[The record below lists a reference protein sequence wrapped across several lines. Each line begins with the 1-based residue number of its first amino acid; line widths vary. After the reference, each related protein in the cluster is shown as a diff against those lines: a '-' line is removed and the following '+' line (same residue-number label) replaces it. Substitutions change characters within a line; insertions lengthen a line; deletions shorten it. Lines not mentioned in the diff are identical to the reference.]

1 MALIKNRFKRLE
13 ALSLS
18 LLLIVPSVYAQQAGS
33 LAQSF
38 VTLRDHIGATEKVHL
53 DIYFI
58 GFPAELQADLKAGVG
73 KTLNGLAIE
82 DAKPWWIPNI
92 PKYGASAFA
101 TAPAPGSLPSGDIPP
116 DGLLRYEPNSMQKQV
131 AGGTTTWVPQ
141 KEIGELVSDWHQ
153 NADIVNYVE
162 HAGSYRGVPWR
173 IQGLQVHF
181 LPTAELNSLLPLL
194 TRSQHSFK
202 SANPQTQ
209 VTLYSYNV
217 LMDWLG
223 QFNHQPDGQGGA
235 TLVFLNLAALDSGQP
250 YAFYA
255 EPAKDAVPAIG
266 VADSEV
272 QYSAANA
279 SSAANQAVAS
289 AMATVL
295 HGGLTQPKML
305 AAMDVKCA
313 DTSTSA
319 GSGIALPGM
328 KPSQPLCSQWSLD
341 PIRNLAGNDGRRIF
355 VSDATTDVTAYQH
368 GGISRTAFLSQ
379 VQQNA
384 FELYRYGVLA
394 PTIKANNVYSEAYEL
409 RTLVV
414 DLRYGPK
421 DLCILSAL
429 KQGLPSSTAASQ
441 CKSPS
446 GFPTEQTYQVSDVF
460 DANLA
465 EASLSQFNPGNW
477 EVTLNNFPF
486 GVQPNGTVDPVMA
499 VQTKALLRQAL
510 NQPVVTNPATGQTVT
525 LTHPPFYRTMMVPD
539 AQNNLHTISSSW
551 ENGIDPVS
559 AMTLLTGDAASGGLG
574 IYTSIWPE
582 ASVTGAKPY
591 HETGKRTVKP
601 LALFLTPPPD
611 GPLGEKWGAFPFNLD
626 ALAGLGI
633 LSEYGGGGW
642 WISGGG
648 NEEGGGLLRRDFS
661 WMVPQYFAG
670 PSRGNGEAAPT
681 GVMPD
686 GTVQPFP
693 LGFLTARALEIGAPH
708 WCNEFDAADPAA
720 RASCRS
726 FVKSTT
732 TLQAIETLQHGLG
745 YMHTAEPRYRYHFD
759 GTQSSIARLYQLL
772 SDPSDTFGQLLY
784 QDVNMYT
791 TAGLSTVWSQSVSE
805 WNGTGPHA
813 GMQAGLFRSHAR
825 EEMSAAETALTQATA
840 AFQAAFS
847 KNSQINGVLQ
857 MAVAAHDAGL
867 RAYDNWDYR
876 GVLFS
881 AEQSLALISK
891 SMALMGQ
898 PGSIHDPLQIKPLAP
913 ELRFQPAVDSAQI
926 EKALKSL
933 TVDRYKQ
940 AVRLL
945 SAH

>member
-1 MALIKNRFKRLE
+1 MIIRRDTLKKLQAISLFLMAS
-13 ALSLS
+13 SLF
-18 LLLIVPSVYAQQAGS
+18 AQPGT
-33 LAQSF
+33 LNF
-38 VTLRDHIGATEKVHL
+38 VTLRNHVGATESVHL
-53 DIYFI
+53 DVYFI
-58 GFPAELQADLKAGVG
+58 GFPAELQADMKAGVG
-73 KTLNGLAIE
+73 KTLTGLDIE

-101 TAPAPGSLPSGDIPP
+101 TAAAPGSLASGDIPP
-116 DGLLRYEPNSMQKQV
+116 DGLLRYQPNSMQKQSV
-131 AGGTTTWVPQ
+131 GGATTWMPL
-141 KEIGELVSDWHQ
+141 KEIGDLVSDWHQ

-162 HAGSYRGVPWR
+162 HAGSYRGVPWK

-181 LPTAELNSLLPLL
+181 LPAEALNGVMPQL
-194 TRSQHSFK
+194 TKSERTLK

-209 VTLYSYNV
+209 VALYSYNV
-217 LMDWLG
+217 LMDWLA
-223 QFNHQPDGQGGA
+223 QYNHQPDGQGGA
-235 TLVFLNLAALDSGQP
+235 TLVFLNLATLGSSQP

-255 EPAKDAVPAIG
+255 EPAKDSAPAIG
-266 VADSEV
+266 IADSEV
-272 QYSAANA
+272 QYPAAKA
-279 SSAANQAVAS
+279 SSSANQAVAS

-295 HGGLTQPKML
+295 QGGLTQPKML
-305 AAMDVKCA
+305 AAMDVRCA
-313 DTSTSA
+313 ASTTSA
-319 GSGIALPGM
+319 GSGIVLPGM
-328 KPSQPLCSQWSLD
+328 KSSQPLCSQWSLT
-341 PIRNLAGNDGRRIF
+341 PIQNLAGNDGRRIF
-355 VSDATTDVTAYQH
+355 VSDATPDVIAYQH
-368 GGISRTAFLSQ
+368 GSISRAAFLDQ

-414 DLRYGPK
+414 DLRYDAM
-421 DLCILSAL
+421 DLCILNAL
-429 KQGLPSSTAASQ
+429 KQGVRTIAAASQ
-441 CKSPS
+441 CKSS
-446 GFPTEQTYQVSDVF
+446 STSFPTEKTYQVSDVF
-460 DANLA
+460 DTNLA
-465 EASLSQFNPGNW
+465 AASLSQFNPGDW
-477 EVTLNNFPF
+477 DVTLHELPF
-486 GVQPNGTVDPVMA
+486 GLQSDGTVDPVVA
-499 VQTKALLRQAL
+499 AQTKALLRQAL
-510 NQPVVTNPATGQTVT
+510 NQPVVTDPSTGQTVT

-539 AQNNLHTISSSW
+539 ALNNLHNITSSW

-559 AMTLLTGDAASGGLG
+559 AMTLLTGDASSGGLG
-574 IYTSIWPE
+574 IYTSTWPD

-591 HETGKRTVKP
+591 HQTGKPTVKP
-601 LALFLTPPPD
+601 LALILTPAPD
-611 GPLGEKWGAFPFNLD
+611 GPLGEKWGTFPFNLD

-670 PSRGNGEAAPT
+670 PSRGNGETTPT

-708 WCNEFDAADPAA
+708 WCNEFNAADPAT

-759 GTQSSIARLYQLL
+759 GTQSSFARLYQLL

-813 GMQAGLFRSHAR
+813 GMQASLFRSHAR
-825 EEMSAAETALTQATA
+825 EEMAAAETALTQATA
-840 AFQAAFS
+840 ALQAGFS
-847 KNSQINGVLQ
+847 KNSQIYGLLQ
-857 MAVAAHDAGL
+857 SAIAAHDAGL
-867 RAYDNWDYR
+867 REYDNWDYR

-881 AEQSLALISK
+881 AEQSLSLTSKAL
-891 SMALMGQ
+891 ALMGQ
-898 PGSIHDPLQIKPLAP
+898 AGMIHDPLEIKPLGP
-913 ELRFQPAVDSAQI
+913 EMSFRPAIDSTQI
-926 EKALKSL
+926 EKALRLL
-933 TVDRYKQ
+933 TAERYKQ
-940 AVRLL
+940 GVRFL